1 MIKTNELKGII
12 ACQGLSQRKV
22 ARHLGITD
30 KTFYDKMKKGVFS
43 SKEIEKMLELLH
55 IEDVEGVFFAKTNE
69 VKQ

>member
-22 ARHLGITD
+22 ARYLGITG

-55 IEDVEGVFFAKTNE
+55 IEDVEGVFFAKE
-69 VKQ
+69 G

>member
-1 MIKTNELKGII
+1 MIKTNAVKGII

-22 ARHLGITD
+22 ARYLGITG

-55 IEDVEGVFFAKTNE
+55 IEDVEGVFFAKE
-69 VKQ
+69 G